1 MTYADPS
8 TINGSAGISEY
19 LLYLNEVTYHVFS
32 SLMLMGIFLVFMLGS
47 YYASRRMTSTS
58 EGNMP
63 VSFAVAGFITFIL
76 AIVLSGIDDFIS
88 LYEILVTLVVAII
101 GAIALFSQKDRI

>member
-19 LLYLNEVTYHVFS
+19 LLYLNEVTYHGFS

-47 YYASRRMTSTS
+47 YYASRRMTS